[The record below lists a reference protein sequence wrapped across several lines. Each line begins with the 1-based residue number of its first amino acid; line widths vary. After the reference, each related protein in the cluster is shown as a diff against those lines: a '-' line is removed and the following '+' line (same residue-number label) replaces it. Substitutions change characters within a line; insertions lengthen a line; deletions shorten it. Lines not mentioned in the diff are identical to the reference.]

1 VKVKKA
7 VIPAAGLGT
16 RLLPITKSMPKEMLP
31 IVDKP
36 VIHYVIEEAIKA
48 EIDDIIIITGKGK
61 RAIEDYFDRSFE
73 LEFYLKEKG
82 KEKELKQVEEIGEMI
97 DIYYVRQKKPLGL
110 GDAILH
116 AEKHVNGEPFA
127 VLLGDD
133 VIISRDPAIGQLIKI
148 YDKFNAPVLGT
159 EYVSWDDVRKY
170 GIVDG
175 REIQKGLYEVKD
187 LIEKPSKEEAPS
199 NIAIV
204 GRYVL
209 TSGVFDA
216 LRELKPGRD
225 GEIQLTD
232 ALRLLLKENNVK
244 IFAKEIEGKRYDV
257 GDKIGYVKAIIDFA
271 LMRED
276 LEKSTRSYI
285 SRLLKACKI
294 DIRGNQ

>member
-36 VIHYVIEEAIKA
+36 VIHYVVEEAIKA
-48 EIDDIIIITGKGK
+48 GIDDILIITGKGK

-73 LEFYLKEKG
+73 LEYYLRERG
-82 KEKELKQVEEIGEMI
+82 KLEELKQIEEIGEMI

-133 VIISRDPAIGQLIKI
+133 IVIDKNPAIKQLMEIFER
-148 YDKFNAPVLGT
+148 FNTPVLGV
-159 EYVSWDDVRKY
+159 EKVSWENVRRY

-209 TSGVFDA
+209 TPEIFDA
-216 LRELKPGRD
+216 LREVKPGKG

-232 ALRLLLKENNVK
+232 ALRILLNKGT
-244 IFAKEIEGKRYDV
+244 EIYGKKVEGRRYDV
-257 GDKIGYVKAIIDFA
+257 GDKFGFIKANIELALKREELKLKLEEYLISIGG
-271 LMRED
+271 
-276 LEKSTRSYI
+276 
-285 SRLLKACKI
+285 KI
-294 DIRGNQ
+294 

>member
-1 VKVKKA
+1 VRVRKA

-16 RLLPITKSMPKEMLP
+16 RLLPVTKSMPKEMLP

-36 VIHYVIEEAIKA
+36 VIHYVVEEAVKA
-48 EIDDIIIITGKGK
+48 GIDDIIIITGKGK

-82 KEKELKQVEEIGEMI
+82 KEEELKQIEEIGEMV

-110 GDAILH
+110 GDAILY

-133 VIISRDPAIGQLIKI
+133 IIISENPAIKQLIEI
-148 YDKFNAPVLGT
+148 FERFNTPVLGV
-159 EYVSWDDVRKY
+159 EKVPWENVSRY
-170 GIVDG
+170 GIMVG
-175 REIQKGLYEVKD
+175 KEIQKGLYGVQS
-187 LIEKPSKEEAPS
+187 LIEKPSKEEASS

-209 TSGVFDA
+209 TPEVFDA
-216 LRELKPGRD
+216 LKEVKPGKG

-232 ALRLLLKENNVK
+232 ALGLL
-244 IFAKEIEGKRYDV
+244 IEKGT
-257 GDKIGYVKAIIDFA
+257 KIGRAHV
-271 LMRED
+271 
-276 LEKSTRSYI
+276 
-285 SRLLKACKI
+285 
-294 DIRGNQ
+294 

>member
-1 VKVKKA
+1 MRVRKA

-16 RLLPITKSMPKEMLP
+16 RMLPITKSMPKEMLP

-36 VIHYVIEEAIKA
+36 VIHYVVEEAIRA
-48 EIDDIIIITGKGK
+48 GIDDILIITGKGK

-73 LEFYLKEKG
+73 LEYYLRERG
-82 KEKELKQVEEIGEMI
+82 KVNELRQIEEIGEMV

-133 VIISRDPAIGQLIKI
+133 IIISQKPAIGQLMEVAKRRDAAVIGVEEVP
-148 YDKFNAPVLGT
+148 FELVG
-159 EYVSWDDVRKY
+159 RY

-175 REIQKGLYEVKD
+175 EKVEDGLYRIRSLV
-187 LIEKPSKEEAPS
+187 EKPSPEEAPS
-199 NIAIV
+199 NIAII

-209 TSGVFDA
+209 TPDVFDA
-216 LRELKPGRD
+216 LKETSPGKG

-232 ALRLLLKENNVK
+232 ALGALLTEREM
-244 IFAKEIEGKRYDV
+244 FARRIEGKRYDV
-257 GDKIGYVKAIIDFA
+257 GSRVGFIRANLELSLARDGLRDEVTKHLQSI
-271 LMRED
+271 LREVLD
-276 LEKSTRSYI
+276 
-285 SRLLKACKI
+285 
-294 DIRGNQ
+294 G

>member
-1 VKVKKA
+1 MRVKKA

-16 RLLPITKSMPKEMLP
+16 RLLPVTKSMPKEMLP

-36 VIHYVIEEAIKA
+36 VIHYVVEEAVKA
-48 EIDDIIIITGKGK
+48 GIDDIIIITGKGK

-82 KEKELKQVEEIGEMI
+82 KEEELKQIEEIGEMI

-110 GDAILH
+110 GDAILY
-116 AEKHVNGEPFA
+116 AEKHVNDEPFA

-133 VIISRDPAIGQLIKI
+133 IVIGETPAIKQLIEI
-148 YDKFNAPVLGT
+148 FEHFNTPVLGV
-159 EYVSWDDVRKY
+159 ERVPWENVSKY

-175 REIQKGLYEVKD
+175 KEIQKGLYEVQN
-187 LIEKPSKEEAPS
+187 LIEKPSKEETPS

-209 TSGVFDA
+209 TPEVFDA
-216 LRELKPGRD
+216 LKDVKPGKG

-232 ALRLLLKENNVK
+232 ALKLLVEKGTKML
-244 IFAKEIEGKRYDV
+244 AKEIEGGRYDV
-257 GDKIGYVKAIIDFA
+257 GTKLGFIIANIEVA
-271 LMRED
+271 LARKD
-276 LEKSTRSYI
+276 LRDDLRSYLKNIMGI
-285 SRLLKACKI
+285 SHER
-294 DIRGNQ
+294 

>member
-1 VKVKKA
+1 MRVRKA

-16 RLLPITKSMPKEMLP
+16 RLLPITKEMPKEMLP

-36 VIHYVIEEAIKA
+36 AIHYVVEEAVKA
-48 EIDDIIIITGKGK
+48 GIDDILIITGKGK

-82 KEKELKQVEEIGEMI
+82 KLEELKQIEEIGEMV

-133 VIISRDPAIGQLIKI
+133 IIVSQKPATKQLIEIAEKRKASVI
-148 YDKFNAPVLGT
+148 GVESVPWELVN
-159 EYVSWDDVRKY
+159 KY

-175 REIQKGLYEVKD
+175 EPIEEGLYIVRH
-187 LIEKPSKEEAPS
+187 LVEKPSIQEAPS
-199 NIAIV
+199 NVAII
-204 GRYVL
+204 GRYIL
-209 TSGVFDA
+209 TPEIFDA
-216 LRELKPGRD
+216 LRETPLGRG

-232 ALRLLLKENNVK
+232 ALQILLPNQE
-244 IFAKEIEGKRYDV
+244 IFAKEIKGERYDV
-257 GDKIGYVKAIIDFA
+257 GSKLGFVIANLKLSLQRGEIRNEMLGFLKSI
-271 LMRED
+271 LREIPD
-276 LEKSTRSYI
+276 E
-285 SRLLKACKI
+285 
-294 DIRGNQ
+294 

>member
-1 VKVKKA
+1 MKVKKA

-36 VIHYVIEEAIKA
+36 VIHYVVEEAIKA
-48 EIDDIIIITGKGK
+48 GIDDILIITGKGK

-73 LEFYLKEKG
+73 LEYYLRERG
-82 KEKELKQVEEIGEMI
+82 KLEELKQIEEIGEMI

-133 VIISRDPAIGQLIKI
+133 IVIDKNPAIKQLMEIFER
-148 YDKFNAPVLGT
+148 FNTPVLGV
-159 EYVSWDDVRKY
+159 EKVSWENVRRY

-209 TSGVFDA
+209 TPEIFDA
-216 LRELKPGRD
+216 LREVKPGKG

-232 ALRLLLKENNVK
+232 ALRILLNKGT
-244 IFAKEIEGKRYDV
+244 EIYGKKVEGRRYDV
-257 GDKIGYVKAIIDFA
+257 GDKFGFIKANIELALKREELKLKLEEYLISIGG
-271 LMRED
+271 
-276 LEKSTRSYI
+276 
-285 SRLLKACKI
+285 KI
-294 DIRGNQ
+294 